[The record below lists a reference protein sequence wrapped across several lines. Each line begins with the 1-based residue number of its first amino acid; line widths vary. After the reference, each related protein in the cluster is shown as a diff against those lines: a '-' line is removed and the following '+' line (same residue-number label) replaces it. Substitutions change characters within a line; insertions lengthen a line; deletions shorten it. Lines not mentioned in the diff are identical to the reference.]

1 MYKDILDVM
10 GQGFS
15 RGYVAFGSSSL
26 HEGMKCPV
34 IDDLERSVAFAD
46 PMNKFHTNEISDVSF
61 HDKKWNV
68 LGFSPGMLAMAV
80 SYTSLP
86 NALKHSCN

>member
-1 MYKDILDVM
+1 MYKDILDIT
-10 GQGFS
+10 GQGFG

-26 HEGMKCPV
+26 HEGMKCLV
-34 IDDLERSVAFAD
+34 IDDLERLVAFTD
-46 PMNKFHTNEISDVSF
+46 PMNKFCTNEISEVSF

-68 LGFSPGMLAMAV
+68 PGFSPGMLAMAV
-80 SYTSLP
+80 SNASLP